1 MKITNETRKLGAL
14 ALIIYILVLVWVI
27 MLKCNMEV
35 PVRMSLKFFHD
46 MTVEQRAEW
55 TFCHF
60 RFNGDG
66 GLLTKDAIEDIIV
79 NIILFVPIGAFLPFV
94 FRKRAYIFA
103 PIYAFLITLG
113 FELSQ
118 FIFGIGGFAYID
130 LITNTVGGIIG
141 CGIFYLVTRKA
152 KDDHIKNLLLAIC
165 CLLLCILGFG
175 VVNTIINVDLYKVV

>member
-1 MKITNETRKLGAL
+1 MKITNETRKLGVL

-35 PVRMSLKFFHD
+35 PVRMSLEFFGE
-46 MTVEQRAEW
+46 MTIEQRVEW
-55 TFCHF
+55 TFHHF

-66 GLLTKDAIEDIIV
+66 PLLSKDAIEDIIV
-79 NIILFVPIGAFLPFV
+79 NIILFIPIGAFLPFI
-94 FRKRAYIFA
+94 FRNGALLLT
-103 PIYAFLITLG
+103 PLYAFLITLG

-130 LITNTVGGIIG
+130 LITNTIGGIIG

-175 VVNTIINVDLYKVV
+175 LVNTIINVDIYKVV